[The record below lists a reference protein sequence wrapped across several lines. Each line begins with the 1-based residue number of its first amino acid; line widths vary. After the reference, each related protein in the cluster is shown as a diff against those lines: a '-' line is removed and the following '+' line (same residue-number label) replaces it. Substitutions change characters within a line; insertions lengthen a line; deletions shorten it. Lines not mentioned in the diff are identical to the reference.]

1 MAVVVRPQTGTVA
14 LYVDMMRE
22 HARRTAIEVTGLL
35 RASGFDVA
43 FCDEQARALGITSE
57 GANIQSAILFVT
69 IGGDGT
75 LLRAARIAAPL
86 SIPLF
91 GINTGRLGF
100 LTEMDGTPEE
110 LARLPDILRAGFT
123 IDERTALA
131 ASVHGKQHFALNDI
145 VVRRT
150 TPHMMP
156 FGLFINGKEAA
167 FVPAD
172 GIVVATPT
180 GSTAYSL
187 SAGGPILAPDV
198 TAFAVVALLPHT
210 LFSRP
215 LVVPDSSQ
223 IELVFDAE
231 SHEVDL
237 EADGLKVDDLYPG
250 DRVVVSRYFLPVLF
264 ARRAPLDFFSLLE
277 WKLRWNAPVKDRS
290 TP

>member
-1 MAVVVRPQTGTVA
+1 MAVTVRPQTGTIA

-22 HARRTAIEVTGLL
+22 HARRTAIEVAQAL
-35 RASGFDVA
+35 RGAGFDVA
-43 FCDEQARALGITSE
+43 FCEGQERALGIAPGGSSVE
-57 GANIQSAILFVT
+57 SAILFIT

-86 SIPLF
+86 RIPLF
-91 GINTGRLGF
+91 GVNTGRLGF
-100 LTEMDGTPEE
+100 LTEIDGSPQE
-110 LARLPDILRAGFT
+110 LGRLPEILRAGFT
-123 IDERTALA
+123 IDERTALTA
-131 ASVHGKQHFALNDI
+131 AVHGKLHFALNDI

-198 TAFAVVALLPHT
+198 AAFAVVALLPHT

-215 LVVPDSSQ
+215 LVVPDTSQ

-237 EADGLKVDDLYPG
+237 EADGLKVDDLFPG
-250 DRVVVSRYFLPVLF
+250 DRVAVSRYPFPVLF

-290 TP
+290 AS

>member
-14 LYVDMMRE
+14 LYVDLMRE
-22 HARRTAIEVTGLL
+22 HARQTAVTVARTL
-35 RASGFDVA
+35 RAAGFDVA
-43 FCDEQARALGITSE
+43 FCDDQERALGISSE
-57 GANIQSAILFVT
+57 GASFQNAILLIT

-100 LTEMDGTPEE
+100 LTEMDGAPDQ
-110 LARLPDILRAGFT
+110 LDRLPEIVRAGFT
-123 IDERTALA
+123 IDERTALRA
-131 ASVHGKQHFALNDI
+131 EVHGKQHFALNDI

-172 GIVVATPT
+172 GIAVATPT

-198 TAFAVVALLPHT
+198 AALGVVALLPHT

-215 LVVPDSSQ
+215 LVVPDTAH

-231 SHEVDL
+231 SHVVDL
-237 EADGLKVDDLYPG
+237 EADGMKVDDLYPG
-250 DRVVVSRYFLPVLF
+250 DRVVVTRYPLQVLF
-264 ARRAPLDFFSLLE
+264 ARRAPLDFFTLLE
-277 WKLRWNAPVKDRS
+277 WKLRWNAPLKDRS
-290 TP
+290 TT

>member
-14 LYVDMMRE
+14 LYVDMLRE
-22 HARRTAIEVTGLL
+22 HARQTAIEVTRTL

-43 FCDEQARALGITSE
+43 FCDGQARALGIDTE
-57 GANIQSAILFVT
+57 GASIESAILFIT

-110 LARLPDILRAGFT
+110 LVRLPEIVRAGFT

-131 ASVHGKQHFALNDI
+131 ATIHGKQHFALNDI

-156 FGLFINGKEAA
+156 FGLFVNGKEAA

-198 TAFAVVALLPHT
+198 AAFAVVALLPHT

-215 LVVPDSSQ
+215 LVVPDNSQ

-250 DRVVVSRYFLPVLF
+250 DRVAVTRSFLPVLF

>member
-14 LYVDMMRE
+14 LYVDLMRE
-22 HARRTAIEVTGLL
+22 HARQTAVEVTRTL
-35 RASGFDVA
+35 REAGFDVA
-43 FCDEQARALGITSE
+43 FCDGQELALGLSAE
-57 GANIQSAILFVT
+57 GARVESAILFVT

-86 SIPLF
+86 GIPLF

-100 LTEMDGTPEE
+100 LTEMDGSPTALANLPE
-110 LARLPDILRAGFT
+110 ILRAGFT
-123 IDERTALA
+123 IDERTALT
-131 ASVHGKQHFALNDI
+131 ASVHGKPHFALNDI

-172 GIVVATPT
+172 GIAVATPT

-198 TAFAVVALLPHT
+198 AAFAIVALLPHT

-215 LVVPDSSQ
+215 LVVADSAH

-237 EADGLKVDDLYPG
+237 EADGLKVDDLFPG
-250 DRVVVSRYFLPVLF
+250 DRVAVSRHPLPVLF
-264 ARRAPLDFFSLLE
+264 ARRAPLDFFTLLE
-277 WKLRWNAPVKDRS
+277 GKLRWNAPVKDRS
-290 TP
+290 SS